1 MPTTHLTD
9 PAKFIS
15 SPTNALVQEI
25 VRLGESAK
33 LRRTQQQTAID
44 GPHLVAAF
52 AARQGIAHTLVA
64 SESGLQNDEVAQLF
78 ERCKARRR
86 VVFSD
91 RIFERVSPVESPVG
105 ILAVIDIPPDAST
118 AAPAADS
125 VFLDGIQDAGNVGSI
140 LRSAA
145 AAGMKRI
152 SASTG
157 TADFWS
163 PRVLRAGMGA
173 HFDLAL
179 ASNQR
184 LADEVKAAPGQVIV
198 ATGHAGINLYD
209 ADLRAP
215 GIWIFGAEGAGVSSE
230 ALAAATMTVSIP
242 MVTGSESLNVAAAA
256 AICLF
261 EQARQRRP

>member
-1 MPTTHLTD
+1 MTK

-15 SPTNALVQEI
+15 SPTNPLVQEI
-25 VRLGESAK
+25 ARLAESAK
-33 LRRTQQQTAID
+33 LRRTLQQTLID

-52 AARQGIAHTLVA
+52 AARHGTAHTLAA
-64 SESGLQNDEVAQLF
+64 SESGLQNEEAAQLF

-91 RIFERVSPVESPVG
+91 RLFERVAPVASPVG
-105 ILAVIDIPPDAST
+105 LLAIIDIPPAPPPAPLLSDA
-118 AAPAADS
+118 

-140 LRSAA
+140 LRTAA
-145 AAGMKRI
+145 AAGMQRI
-152 SASTG
+152 AASTG

-179 ASNQR
+179 ISNQ
-184 LADEVKAAPGQVIV
+184 LVTDAVKNAGGQVIV
-198 ATGHAGINLYD
+198 ATGHARLSIYD

-215 GIWIFGAEGAGVSSE
+215 GLWIFGGEGAGVS
-230 ALAAATMTVSIP
+230 ATAQAAATLAVSIP
-242 MVTGSESLNVAAAA
+242 MASGSESLNVAAAA

-261 EQARQRRP
+261 EQARQRRV